1 MRQPRLIPV
10 TLAAL
15 TLLLGVRAAHLWRD
29 ADSWVVGAAE
39 AQTAPPAPAAAKG
52 AGQAATAPAKGA
64 AGQAAAAPAAAADSD
79 PGALPDLS
87 RMTKGEM
94 EILQGL
100 AERRQKL
107 DARAREIEL
116 RENLLAAAEKRIDER
131 IAELKR
137 IEASVSAVV
146 KRQEEA
152 QERDI
157 KSLVKVYENM
167 KPKDAA
173 RIFED
178 LELPILLEVV
188 ERMREA
194 KLAPV
199 LALLDPARAQKITVQ
214 LAERRNMPAA
224 GRAAAKAPVAPA
236 AVRPVAADNRGG

>member
-1 MRQPRLIPV
+1 MPQPRLIPV

-15 TLLLGVRAAHLWRD
+15 TLVLGVRGAHLWRD
-29 ADSWVVGAAE
+29 ADSWFVGAAE
-39 AQTAPPAPAAAKG
+39 AQTAPPAPAAVTGSASQG
-52 AGQAATAPAKGA
+52 
-64 AGQAAAAPAAAADSD
+64 APAAVDG
-79 PGALPDLS
+79 GALPDLS

-107 DARAREIEL
+107 DARAREVEM
-116 RENLLAAAEKRIDER
+116 RENLLSAAEKRIDER

-152 QERDI
+152 QERDVR
-157 KSLVKVYENM
+157 SLVKVYENM

-178 LELPILLEVV
+178 LDLPILLEVV

-214 LAERRNMPAA
+214 LAERRTMPAA
-224 GRAAAKAPVAPA
+224 GRATAKAPA
-236 AVRPVAADNRGG
+236 AVRPVGG

>member
-1 MRQPRLIPV
+1 MARPRLIPI

-15 TLLLGVRAAHLWRD
+15 TLVLGVRGAHLWRD
-29 ADSWVVGAAE
+29 AGSLFVGAAE
-39 AQTAPPAPAAAKG
+39 AQTAPPAPPVTGTAG
-52 AGQAATAPAKGA
+52 AGKPAATPTTAP
-64 AGQAAAAPAAAADSD
+64 PAAADG
-79 PGALPDLS
+79 GALPDLS

-107 DARAREIEL
+107 DVRVREVEM

-157 KSLVKVYENM
+157 RSLVKVYENM

-178 LELPILLEVV
+178 LDLPILLEVV
-188 ERMREA
+188 ERMKEV

-199 LALLDPARAQKITVQ
+199 LALMDPARAQKITVQ

-224 GRAAAKAPVAPA
+224 GRAAAKAPS
-236 AVRPVAADNRGG
+236 AVRPVGG